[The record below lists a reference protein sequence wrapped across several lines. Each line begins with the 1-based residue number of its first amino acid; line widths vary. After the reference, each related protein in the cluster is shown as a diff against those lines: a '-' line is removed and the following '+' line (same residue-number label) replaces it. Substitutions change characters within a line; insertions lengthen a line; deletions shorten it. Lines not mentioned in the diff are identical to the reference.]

1 MNTNLVV
8 NSKKIKEGLIM
19 TNLVK
24 RSLRCLVLIALFL
37 GLVPVAMMAA
47 EGDIVV
53 NEEQLSG
60 VVVDYENNTI
70 TVSGTATMTGSGT
83 GDAVTINADTTL
95 VFEEG
100 ATLTLTGY
108 TNGFVVSGD
117 NAVTLTSA
125 NMNITANSQMDVFR
139 LRNNGQLSLTGSNTI
154 IGSGK
159 EGVTNRA
166 IVLEGNNAQNQAI
179 TLGANT
185 TLAAH
190 SFYRGLET
198 GGAKNYTISGAGM
211 DSSTF
216 NFSNNNC
223 GMALSYFDQNATF
236 EDCKLEV
243 SNCDASGIFMRQDNA
258 ALDGLYI
265 DNVNINCVNDIDLDQ
280 TDIAIRFHSNNFT
293 ITNSNINIVNAWNTG
308 LWIYD
313 GWNANEQNEIIGTT
327 ITVKN
332 VYPSSNT
339 EIYGAAV
346 RKKAI
351 TMVPYRDWL
360 ISGCTI
366 TMEGESNN
374 KLDAGINI
382 GNDMQIQRSGIT
394 FTAKPNMY
402 GGTINLQDTTIGTA
416 NISIADIGVQIG
428 QFLEIGQNVVINN
441 DYDAENGWAGPA
453 RYSVICDTIENKFS
467 AQIMGISINIDYNT
481 TGMSEDTKIDKRV
494 KAVGGSYYS
503 DPNESILVF
512 GKNVYDSSLP
522 VNASGDVLT
531 MFTVTS
537 EAYEAY
543 VANDVIELQDN
554 AGYSYEYV
562 AKCAGEDG
570 NRYIWAPAVTVTF
583 NYADGTVES
592 MEVPRGC
599 AFGLTKDLPEGN
611 WYTSENNVFTAET
624 VITSDMTVNAQ

>member
-1 MNTNLVV
+1 
-8 NSKKIKEGLIM
+8 M
-19 TNLVK
+19 TNIVK

-60 VVVDYENNTI
+60 VEVDYENNII
-70 TVSGTATMTGSGT
+70 TVSGTATMTGPGN
-83 GDAVTINADTTL
+83 GDAVTINADTNL

-100 ATLTLTGY
+100 ATLTLSGY
-108 TNGFVVSGD
+108 
-117 NAVTLTSA
+117 TSA
-125 NMNITANSQMDVFR
+125 NMNITAQSQMDVFR

-190 SFYRGLET
+190 NFYRGLET

-236 EDCKLEV
+236 EDCTLEV

-280 TDIAIRFHSNNFT
+280 SDIAIRFHSNKFR

-313 GWNANEQNEIIGTT
+313 GWNANEQNEITGTT
-327 ITVKN
+327 ITVN
-332 VYPSSNT
+332 HVENNDDLVSSLFGSIN
-339 EIYGAAV
+339 
-346 RKKAI
+346 RRKAI
-351 TMVPYRDWL
+351 TFVPYRDWL
-360 ISGCTI
+360 ISDCEINIDGQSATSI
-366 TMEGESNN
+366 NNNTMEG
-374 KLDAGINI
+374 GINI
-382 GNDMQIQRSGIT
+382 GSDIT
-394 FTAKPNMY
+394 LNRKDSLSPSAWEATPGMH
-402 GGTINLQDTTIGTA
+402 GGKVIFEDTTITTSGVLG
-416 NISIADIGVQIG
+416 ADVGAQVG
-428 QFLEIGQNVVINN
+428 QWIEIGKNVVS
-441 DYDAENGWAGPA
+441 ENGENDSH
-453 RYSVICDTIENKFS
+453 YTVICDDVNNGYPVKYLFGVQYVKYI
-467 AQIMGISINIDYNT
+467 T
-481 TGMSEDTKIDKRV
+481 TGMSEENQDPDRLIVT
-494 KAVGGSYYS
+494 GGSYRSTRS
-503 DPNESILVF
+503 DSIKHNGVPIPYACS
-512 GKNVYDSSLP
+512 VP
-522 VNASGDVLT
+522 VNEAGEDLT
-531 MFTVTS
+531 MFEVPSDAFDTYASDNIITLVDCNGIS
-537 EAYEAY
+537 YPYEA
-543 VANDVIELQDN
+543 ASAPDSGI
-554 AGYSYEYV
+554 
-562 AKCAGEDG
+562 
-570 NRYIWAPAVTVTF
+570 RYIWAPAVTVTF
-583 NYADGTVES
+583 EGSASYL
-592 MEVPRGC
+592 VPRGT
-599 AFGLTKDLPEGN
+599 AWGLTHETIPDGSWMYN
-611 WYTSENNVFTAET
+611 DSAFTADT
-624 VITSDMTVNAQ
+624 VVMGDMTVTAQ